1 MWLKQEATDK
11 DLFELE
17 DVLLD
22 RQAGKQA
29 EQIVDD
35 VFGKGNPENQQ
46 IDMLEKFNV
55 KDRKPNASGGL
66 AHILGV

>member
-1 MWLKQEATDK
+1 
-11 DLFELE
+11 
-17 DVLLD
+17 
-22 RQAGKQA
+22 
-29 EQIVDD
+29 

-46 IDMLEKFNV
+46 IDMLEKFDV